1 MSDGSKTK
9 TKAQLL
15 AEIKALRKQL
25 AAGDNGKPATE
36 ESSAPSFSRPIT
48 RREALTNWIAPVILS
63 VPVVAAMRS
72 APAQAQG
79 VPSTSFPTQ
88 FPSPSPAP
96 TVHPTAAPTVSP
108 TPAPTTAPTAAP
120 TVSPTGTPE
129 PEAVPGL
136 GIAGIAVLGG
146 ALAVA
151 GAKLLKDRAD
161 ASDAGAPEDDS
172 KAD

>member
-1 MSDGSKTK
+1 MSDSKETK

-15 AEIKALRKQL
+15 AEIEALRKQL
-25 AAGDNGKPATE
+25 AAGDGGKSASG

-48 RREALTNWIAPVILS
+48 RREALANWIAPVILS

-72 APAQAQG
+72 GTAQAAAVAPTQG
-79 VPSTSFPTQ
+79 PVPSTSFPSS

-96 TVHPTAAPTVSP
+96 TV
-108 TPAPTTAPTAAP
+108 APTAAP
-120 TVSPTGTPE
+120 TVSPTAAPTKAPIAAPE
-129 PEAVPGL
+129 PQAVPGL

-161 ASDAGAPEDDS
+161 ASDADAPEDDS
-172 KAD
+172 KAG